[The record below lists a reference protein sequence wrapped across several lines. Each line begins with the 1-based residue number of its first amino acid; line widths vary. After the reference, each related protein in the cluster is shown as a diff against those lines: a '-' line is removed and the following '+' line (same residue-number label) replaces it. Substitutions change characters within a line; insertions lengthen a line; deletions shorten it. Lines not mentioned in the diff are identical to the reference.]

1 MLGKRLGIGLCGVEE
16 LQRQRTAHCGMVTVQ
31 CSGGSWTKSLPGYLL
46 HDLSPYST
54 FRGCYQGV
62 LPRLHQSYDT
72 TFQRLIGE
80 FQTIWSY
87 LTSHQGRAP
96 VVVLFA
102 RLGGTGR
109 FALLIAVLMWAG
121 HVHDYSVWADLVAPV
136 RNKRAKCELHWNQTP
151 GHTAATVP
159 FGDVLVQFVDY
170 LKSTD
175 TPHRWPAHAQ

>member
-1 MLGKRLGIGLCGVEE
+1 M
-16 LQRQRTAHCGMVTVQ
+16 
-31 CSGGSWTKSLPGYLL
+31 
-46 HDLSPYST
+46 
-54 FRGCYQGV
+54 GV

-109 FALLIAVLMWAG
+109 FALLIAFLMWAG
-121 HVHDYSVWADLVAPV
+121 HVHDYSVWADRIAPV
-136 RNKRAKCELHWNQTP
+136 RNKVLRGYQVKCELRWEETRSRTQLQK
-151 GHTAATVP
+151 GYAP
-159 FGDVLVQFVDY
+159 FGDAIVMFAEY
-170 LKSTD
+170 LNLKD
-175 TPHRWPAHAQ
+175 QPHRWPLGHA

>member
-1 MLGKRLGIGLCGVEE
+1 MQRGLMDKELARLPPARPKPVLH
-16 LQRQRTAHCGMVTVQ
+16 LQRV
-31 CSGGSWTKSLPGYLL
+31 LP
-46 HDLSPYST
+46 
-54 FRGCYQGV
+54 GV

-109 FALLIAVLMWAG
+109 FALRIAFLMWAG

-136 RNKRAKCELHWNQTP
+136 RNKRAKCELH
-151 GHTAATVP
+151 
-159 FGDVLVQFVDY
+159 
-170 LKSTD
+170 
-175 TPHRWPAHAQ
+175 